1 MNLISNDLLTRFF
14 IIYSLLLISFSLVGS
29 KVGVPNYDILP
40 KPVML
45 KKGDGF
51 SSIKTI
57 VLNQNQDI
65 EQFVPWVLTWCKA
78 ISVDKKDINTYLI
91 YDSEIAPGKYK
102 LFINKRKNTIAYSSP
117 QSLRNALSTLWQL
130 KMINGGKLPL
140 VELEDVSHFE
150 YRGMHLDV
158 ARHMFSVDDI
168 KSYLDYLAFYKFNKF
183 HWHLTEDQGWRIEIK
198 SFPRLQTVA
207 AYRKETL
214 IGHYN
219 DIPHQFDGK
228 KYGGYYTQKEIK
240 EIVAY
245 AQSRGIEVIPEID
258 IPGHS
263 LALLS
268 AYPEL
273 GCENK
278 RYETATKWGVFSDV
292 LCPKEETFH
301 FLEKVF
307 DEVIDLFPGKYIH
320 IGGDECPKVA
330 WKKSKLCQDLIQKH
344 YLRDERGLQSYF
356 IKRIETY
363 INSKGKMIIGWDEIL
378 EGGLAPNATIMSWRG
393 VLGGIEAANNDHDV
407 IMTPTSHCYF
417 DYYQSDGPDEP
428 LAIGGYLPVKKVY
441 QWNPIPNEI
450 PTEKKKYIIG
460 GQGNVWTEYIT
471 DFKKV
476 EYMALTRMI
485 TLSEVL
491 WGKNT
496 KSYDAF
502 ASHLYTHI
510 KYWQSVGA
518 NIANH
523 IFEPTLTGTIIK
535 NQGVGLKAIN
545 LPKGTQTQIKPPNQN
560 SYQVFS
566 NPYLLDTSGIYSV
579 KSSFENIESQ
589 PHSVLFEPHLGNFGQ
604 IELKCQPASKY
615 AGSGNDCL
623 INGIEGSNIKY
634 GGSEWL
640 GFLGKNFDAI
650 ISFTEAQ
657 KISSVSIKC
666 FNGEGQWIYLPDSVF
681 IFSIDEKERERLIAQ
696 SKIEKS
702 QMKTIRNTLTFNPIV
717 TEKIRIQV
725 KNFGVIPEGRQG
737 AGHKAWLFLDE
748 IIIK

>member
-1 MNLISNDLLTRFF
+1 
-14 IIYSLLLISFSLVGS
+14 
-29 KVGVPNYDILP
+29 
-40 KPVML
+40 
-45 KKGDGF
+45 
-51 SSIKTI
+51 
-57 VLNQNQDI
+57 
-65 EQFVPWVLTWCKA
+65 
-78 ISVDKKDINTYLI
+78 
-91 YDSEIAPGKYK
+91 
-102 LFINKRKNTIAYSSP
+102 
-117 QSLRNALSTLWQL
+117 
-130 KMINGGKLPL
+130 
-140 VELEDVSHFE
+140 
-150 YRGMHLDV
+150 
-158 ARHMFSVDDI
+158 
-168 KSYLDYLAFYKFNKF
+168 
-183 HWHLTEDQGWRIEIK
+183 
-198 SFPRLQTVA
+198 
-207 AYRKETL
+207 
-214 IGHYN
+214 
-219 DIPHQFDGK
+219 
-228 KYGGYYTQKEIK
+228 
-240 EIVAY
+240 
-245 AQSRGIEVIPEID
+245 
-258 IPGHS
+258 
-263 LALLS
+263 
-268 AYPEL
+268 
-273 GCENK
+273 
-278 RYETATKWGVFSDV
+278 
-292 LCPKEETFH
+292 
-301 FLEKVF
+301 
-307 DEVIDLFPGKYIH
+307 
-320 IGGDECPKVA
+320 
-330 WKKSKLCQDLIQKH
+330 
-344 YLRDERGLQSYF
+344 
-356 IKRIETY
+356 
-363 INSKGKMIIGWDEIL
+363 MIIGWDEIL

-485 TLSEVL
+485 ALSEVL